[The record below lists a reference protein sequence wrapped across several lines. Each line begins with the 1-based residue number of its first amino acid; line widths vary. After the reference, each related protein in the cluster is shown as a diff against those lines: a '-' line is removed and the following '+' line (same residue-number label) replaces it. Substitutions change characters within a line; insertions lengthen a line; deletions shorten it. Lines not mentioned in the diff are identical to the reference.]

1 MKKAKSGLPQKAKAK
16 TIGATAKKPCEEAKQ
31 FDGLMR
37 LMLPDTGKSV
47 QFEIAAQQGSAV
59 YVAGTFNNW
68 NPTTHPL
75 NDDQG
80 EGVFKATL
88 HLPAGTHEYKFIV
101 NGGWSCEG
109 TCSQDVQD
117 AHNTSNSVLLI

>member
-1 MKKAKSGLPQKAKAK
+1 MKTTKSGTPKKAKAE
-16 TIGATAKKPCEEAKQ
+16 TMGATAKKPCEETKQ
-31 FDGLMR
+31 FEGLMR
-37 LMLPDTGKSV
+37 LMSLDTGKSV
-47 QFEIAAQQGSAV
+47 QFEIAAEQGSAV

-101 NGGWSCEG
+101 NGVWSCDG
-109 TCSQDVQD
+109 TCSQEVQD
-117 AHNTSNSVLLI
+117 THDTLNSVLLI

>member
-1 MKKAKSGLPQKAKAK
+1 MKTTKPVRSPKSKAK
-16 TIGATAKKPCEEAKQ
+16 TADVTAKSPCLETKQ

-37 LMLPDTGKSV
+37 LMSLDTGKSV
-47 QFEIAAQQGSAV
+47 DFEIIAEPGSKV
-59 YVAGTFNNW
+59 YVAGTFNHW

-75 NDDQG
+75 SDEQG

-101 NGGWSCEG
+101 NGVWSCDGKSSQEV
-109 TCSQDVQD
+109 QDVHD
-117 AHNTSNSVLLI
+117 TSNSVLLI